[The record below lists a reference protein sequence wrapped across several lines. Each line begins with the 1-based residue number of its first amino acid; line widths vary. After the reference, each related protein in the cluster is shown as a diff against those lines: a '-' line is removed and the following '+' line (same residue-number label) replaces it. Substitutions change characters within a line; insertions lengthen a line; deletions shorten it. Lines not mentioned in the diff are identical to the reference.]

1 MRLQVKPRYQP
12 VRECSIEEVNSL
24 LDAGELVGEDKAR
37 TPGSELWTKLAEI
50 PGVSVPQQGMTR
62 VPEPTGFQPS
72 YSLSPYRKARTHN
85 SFERLHGPLPES
97 QNKYK
102 DPKVLSRF
110 LLWLLGIYGIL
121 TTLLLGLDSYL
132 MLQSDIARGLDGMEQ
147 VEVARLFVLLCT
159 FLVILFT
166 YPTFGWWIVR
176 ANKNVRALGAV
187 GLRES
192 PGWAL
197 GWFFVPLFCIWR
209 PWIAMK
215 QLWHASHDPVG
226 WAMQGKAVFVAVW
239 WTLWLASNGLGR
251 WNVQLQ
257 FSIKPED
264 VLKEKFVNLS
274 ASISALASITT
285 AILLVHL
292 INRAQ
297 RRARDSMLLRVAA

>member
-37 TPGSELWTKLAEI
+37 TPGSELWTRLAEI
-50 PGVSVPQQGMTR
+50 PGVSVPQQDLSR
-62 VPEPTGFQPS
+62 APEPTGFQPS
-72 YSLSPYRKARTHN
+72 YSLTPYRKVGTHN
-85 SFERLHGPLPES
+85 SLERPHGRLSES

-102 DPKVLSRF
+102 HPKVLSRF
-110 LLWLLGIYGIL
+110 LFGLLGMYGIL
-121 TTLLLGLDSYL
+121 TALLLGLDTYI
-132 MLQSDIARGLDGMEQ
+132 MLQSDIARGPDGMEQ
-147 VEVARLFVLLCT
+147 VEVARLLVLLCT
-159 FLVILFT
+159 FLVIIFT
-166 YPTFGWWIVR
+166 YPIFGWWIVR

-226 WAMQGKAVFVAVW
+226 WAMQGKAVIVAIW

-251 WNVQLQ
+251 WNARLQ
-257 FSIKPED
+257 FSLKPED
-264 VLKEKFVNLS
+264 VLKEKFVNL
-274 ASISALASITT
+274 AAGISGLASITT
-285 AILLVHL
+285 AVFLVYS

-297 RRARDSMLLRVAA
+297 MRAKVSMLPPVVA